1 MSNNLKWNKRF
12 IELCEHV
19 STWSRDPS
27 TKVSAI
33 IVDAEH
39 NVRALGFNGL
49 PRGVD
54 DTTER
59 LENRDL
65 KYPMTVHA
73 ELNAISTCSRL
84 GIRTEGCYIVCTH
97 FPCSSCCGSI
107 IQAGIVK
114 VIVPKSSEDFLSRWQ
129 DTITLSKQ
137 MFDEAGVELVVI
149 DMDQPTLH

>member
-59 LENRDL
+59 LENREL
-65 KYPMTVHA
+65 KYPKT
-73 ELNAISTCSRL
+73 IS
-84 GIRTEGCYIVCTH
+84 
-97 FPCSSCCGSI
+97 
-107 IQAGIVK
+107 
-114 VIVPKSSEDFLSRWQ
+114 
-129 DTITLSKQ
+129 
-137 MFDEAGVELVVI
+137 
-149 DMDQPTLH
+149 